1 MTLLDTLRHM
11 GIIDYVTG
19 AIERGAAEA
28 IAESVKNA
36 LITASLYD
44 VDDPD
49 TSISDLLADIMHL
62 IDAEGANSFDALCE
76 RARRHYTAEVEE
88 LEQRQKGRRA

>member
-1 MTLLDTLRHM
+1 MIRRDEPTP
-11 GIIDYVTG
+11 
-19 AIERGAAEA
+19 AIH
-28 IAESVKNA
+28 AESLKNA

-62 IDAEGANSFDALCE
+62 IDAEEADSFDALCE
-76 RARRHYTAEVEE
+76 RAREHYTAEVDE
-88 LEQRQKGRRA
+88 LKQRKKGRRA